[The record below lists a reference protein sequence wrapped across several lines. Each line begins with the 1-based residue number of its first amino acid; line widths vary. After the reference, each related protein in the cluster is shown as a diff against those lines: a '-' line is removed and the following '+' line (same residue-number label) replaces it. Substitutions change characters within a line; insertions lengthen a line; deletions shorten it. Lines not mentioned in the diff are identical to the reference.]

1 MQDKQTLSLLEPK
14 NDVYFHKEKRFT
26 PSCDDQCMEERGP
39 GVKCCMVT
47 WRAGEGRIIEHSF
60 GNIDIIL
67 YYPDSKS
74 QIVYHLCCHDSDS
87 GVQTG

>member
-47 WRAGEGRIIEHSF
+47 WR
-60 GNIDIIL
+60 
-67 YYPDSKS
+67 
-74 QIVYHLCCHDSDS
+74 QIGT
-87 GVQTG
+87 GVTL